1 MTSKSNPISRTSF
14 VNKLTWKHAE
24 ITHFQAEL
32 FVLIAQFNDMRYK
45 LLQVIFHKDG
55 SIFVAFPYFDQT
67 EGVLS
72 IGTLSEISPKTTF
85 SLETAGKVTTNR
97 VKFSHHTDGNVH
109 FSQTGKIRTAIKKR
123 SLPLSEFEGHLFTFH
138 AQGLGHFETDN
149 KAANITPSI
158 KRTELAFKFDA
169 SPPRAI
175 KIVGRW
181 SEMKAFL
188 HRSKGSSFGPIV
200 ATELPDGKRQP
211 MFLIG
216 PPDSSPLHGFVLG
229 LTCEEIPT
237 MDEQRDAFMLFIGG
251 FGKPKNLPLYQ
262 RDTFLCAMY
271 PILDYADMA
280 KRIESVDLS
289 ETK

>member
-1 MTSKSNPISRTSF
+1 MTFKPDPISRTFF
-14 VNKLTWKHAE
+14 VNQLTWKHAE
-24 ITHFQAEL
+24 IAHFQAER
-32 FVLIAQFNDMRYK
+32 FVLIAEFNDTRHK

-55 SIFVAFPYFDQT
+55 SIFVTFPYFDQT
-67 EGVLS
+67 EGILS
-72 IGTLSEISPKTTF
+72 IGTLSEISLKTTF

-97 VKFSHHTDGNVH
+97 VKFSYHTDGNVH
-109 FSQTGKIRTAIKKR
+109 FSQTGKIRTVIKKR

-138 AQGLGHFETDN
+138 AQGFSHFETD
-149 KAANITPSI
+149 KKSANITPSFE
-158 KRTELAFKFDA
+158 RSELAFKFEA
-169 SPPRAI
+169 PPPSAI

-181 SEMKAFL
+181 SEMKSFL
-188 HRSKGSSFGPIV
+188 NRSKGSSFGPIV
-200 ATELPDGKRQP
+200 ASESPDGKRQP

-262 RDTFLCAMY
+262 KDTFLCAMY

-280 KRIESVDLS
+280 KRIESVDLN